1 MQSIAHHYH
10 DKKLE
15 GALNLPH
22 RILMTASCCPDRND
36 ENPNFSKEDNTS
48 FVVSEM
54 KIIVLTQYH
63 LVNSQTVWLSRADQ
77 RLKLSVGL
85 SEFRIVRK

>member
-1 MQSIAHHYH
+1 
-10 DKKLE
+10 
-15 GALNLPH
+15 
-22 RILMTASCCPDRND
+22 MTASCCPDRND

-63 LVNSQTVWLSRADQ
+63 LVNSQTV
-77 RLKLSVGL
+77 
-85 SEFRIVRK
+85 